1 MHFPE
6 CEIILVFYL
15 LKRGKCWVII
25 CQAALFCESKSQ
37 ICQRMIPR
45 FCNTPARGDFP
56 GIYKDCVSGRVRMD
70 SMCYLR
76 YKTSHIGWCDG
87 MQWTTLKLQEVWGQP
102 WKKLWEVPEL
112 LFPGSNLCV
121 QSWSCQEAANNLL
134 LSLQSISKLSVST
147 EQKVNYKDPAISEF
161 SKKENKKAQRKFYF
175 STEVEMSVGGGSF
188 GEVFMFSF
196 CFLFLFFPL
205 FFHKEEKKQWGRTN
219 KEENESSF
227 EVRPWQKAAHKQGQP
242 LNGFHI
248 VLDLMAASIGCL
260 GTNIRKRK
268 ILN

>member
-56 GIYKDCVSGRVRMD
+56 GIYKDYVSGGVRMD

-161 SKKENKKAQRKFYF
+161 SKKENKKN
-175 STEVEMSVGGGSF
+175 TE
-188 GEVFMFSF
+188 EVLFFNRSWNVCWRRVIWRGIYVLLLLSFSF
-196 CFLFLFFPL
+196 LSSFLSQRQ
-205 FFHKEEKKQWGRTN
+205 EKQWGRTN
-219 KEENESSF
+219 KEENKSSF
-227 EVRPWQKAAHKQGQP
+227 ELRPWQKAAHKQGQP